1 MKSTSMQAKESR
13 LQTNK
18 NLKRKKFLKTAQIY
32 SLGIIPLLLIF
43 IFNYIPMFGVV
54 IAFKDYKYSEGIFG
68 SKWVGL
74 DNFKLFV
81 QSNDFANIAWNTV
94 YLNILFIAVGIASA
108 ILLAVI
114 LFELKSRLATKV
126 YQTILITPNFLSWVV
141 VSYMAY
147 SCSVEERWHGQRNIL
162 CVTDGNRPWL
172 V

>member
-1 MKSTSMQAKESR
+1 MKSASIQAKGNQ
-13 LQTNK
+13 LQVNK
-18 NLKRKKFLKTAQIY
+18 KLKRQKLFTTLQIY

-43 IFNYIPMFGVV
+43 LFNYVPMFGVI

-68 SKWVGL
+68 SRWVGL

-94 YLNILFIAVGIASA
+94 YLNILFIAVGMISA

-114 LFELKSRLATKV
+114 LYELKSRLATKV

-141 VSYMAY
+141 ISYMAY
-147 SCSVEERWHGQRNIL
+147 TILHPMHGTLNNLISSVG
-162 CVTDGNRPWL
+162 
-172 V
+172 